1 VGTRGSGVSPFVRLY
16 GYSVRAGVSIGM
28 AIGSLT
34 GIVVGAL
41 AGSLGAALLAGL
53 AGFFIGGLYA
63 LLPSVVGSFLVV
75 AVARRSCHVRRDLAI
90 TIAVIV
96 GVLDAVSL
104 ILDPHTWPG
113 VLLSNVV
120 MAPMLWWAWRYLAR
134 TAQAAV

>member
-1 VGTRGSGVSPFVRLY
+1 MSPFLRLY

-41 AGSLGAALLAGL
+41 AGRSPSAALLAGL

-63 LLPSVVGSFLVV
+63 LLPSVVGSLLVV
-75 AVARRSCHVRRDLAI
+75 AVARRSCRVRRDLAI

-113 VLLSNVV
+113 VLLVNVV

-134 TAQAAV
+134 TAEAAV

>member
-1 VGTRGSGVSPFVRLY
+1 MSPFVRLY

-41 AGSLGAALLAGL
+41 AGSPGGALLAGL

-75 AVARRSCHVRRDLAI
+75 AVARRSCQCGA
-90 TIAVIV
+90 
-96 GVLDAVSL
+96 
-104 ILDPHTWPG
+104 TWRSP
-113 VLLSNVV
+113 SQSSP
-120 MAPMLWWAWRYLAR
+120 ACSTP
-134 TAQAAV
+134 